1 MPGKFSAEKPIYAQL
16 VERLQMRI
24 VTGGYPPGSRL
35 SAVRELAEEAG
46 VNPNTMQRALSE
58 LEVRGLLYTLRTSGR
73 FVTEDADRIAR
84 VREELAREKIGR
96 FLSEMEELGIQRS
109 AVKALLEKE
118 ESTNE

>member
-1 MPGKFSAEKPIYAQL
+1 MPWKFSAEKPIYAQL